1 MGCAGS
7 TQSQADGK
15 IKSILFC
22 WIGEKRNRFFL
33 SEIGERNPS
42 CVISMLEAW
51 NVPFFLP

>member
-22 WIGEKRNRFFL
+22 WIGEKRNRFFYL
-33 SEIGERNPS
+33 KSVRETL
-42 CVISMLEAW
+42 V
-51 NVPFFLP
+51 V